1 VNLFL
6 RRAAVV
12 AFAVPVALLTTTP
25 ASAAVVVA
33 DLGMLSG
40 HDYSEAR
47 SVRDDGV
54 AVGESY
60 QSGGGFRAVVFAGGT
75 VTSLATPGRN
85 SGAHDINSA
94 GVIVGEAEPAGI
106 ERPYSV
112 WWDGDGALHEL
123 AGGHPGTAYAV
134 NDAGVVVGLSDA
146 QGLWPLRW
154 ESPTTPAVRLATLPG
169 GENYAGAYDVNAE
182 GTVVGFS
189 LATDGTYH
197 AVRWDP
203 TGAVERLDD
212 LAGHPSCRADAINDA
227 GIVIGTCRDDNG
239 PVAVY
244 WDDAGTV
251 TALPSLGGNET
262 QPTGISDAGTIVGSA
277 EDADGRYHAVRWGT
291 FGITRL
297 ATLGGTHG
305 VALDINDS
313 GTVVGRTHS
322 SDNVFHATEWRN
334 AG

>member
-6 RRAAVV
+6 RRAVVV

-40 HDYSEAR
+40 HVDSEAR
-47 SVRDDGV
+47 SVRDDGT
-54 AVGESY
+54 AVGHSTESD
-60 QSGGGFRAVVFAGGT
+60 GGLRAVVFAGGT
-75 VTSLATPGRN
+75 VTELATPGRN
-85 SGAHDINSA
+85 SAANDINDA

-112 WWDGDGALHEL
+112 WWDDDGALHEL
-123 AGGHPGTAYAV
+123 PGGHPGTAYAV
-134 NDAGVVVGLSDA
+134 NDEGVVVGLSDA

-154 ESPTTPAVRLATLPG
+154 ASPTTPAVRLATLPG
-169 GENYAGAYDVNAE
+169 GENYAAAHDVNTE
-182 GTVVGFS
+182 GTAVGFS

-197 AVRWDP
+197 AVRWDAA
-203 TGAVERLDD
+203 GAIERLDD
-212 LAGHPSCRADAINDA
+212 LAGHPTCRATAINDA
-227 GIVIGTCRDDNG
+227 GISIGTCRDDNG

-244 WDDAGTV
+244 WDGAGTV
-251 TALPSLGGNET
+251 TALPSLGGET

-277 EDADGRYHAVRWGT
+277 EDADGRYHAVRWGA

-305 VALDINDS
+305 VALDINDT